1 MSDRKWFRFPALF
14 WIVGSFLLSQRSYR
28 IFQNN
33 SIAFIY
39 LGVRTEVHLLVRY
52 FEGDITPVS
61 LWLCTGR
68 YIFGCL
74 DGPTLW
80 STHWPLII
88 GSREGFCGG
97 FLPVA
102 LVVALLN
109 LICLLIRV
117 HFCSFL
123 LIHDYFWSASAR
135 ISREWAGRNEYES
148 AEISTNGYRISRSK
162 RRTI

>member
-1 MSDRKWFRFPALF
+1 MLFVLFWVGMSDRKWLRFPALF

-28 IFQNN
+28 IFQIN

-39 LGVRTEVHLLVRY
+39 LGVRIEVHFLVRY

-68 YIFGCL
+68 YFFGVS
-74 DGPTLW
+74 GWSYTLIY
-80 STHWPLII
+80 SLTAHII
-88 GSREGFCGG
+88 DSREGFCGG

-102 LVVALLN
+102 LVLVLLN

-117 HFCSFL
+117 QFCSFL
-123 LIHDYFWSASAR
+123 LIRVYFWSASAR
-135 ISREWAGRNEYES
+135 ISREWAGRNEYDL
-148 AEISTNGYRISRSK
+148 AEN
-162 RRTI
+162 